1 MTIRQKLWLHAFVA
15 LVAAIGIIGYIIA
28 TMLSIQEKNE
38 DIVPVLLSVRQL
50 EADMKGAKQS
60 LNSASYNMT
69 EGNKQQALAQLHI
82 VDQRLEELKTAGG
95 QPRFRSLIEK
105 AGTKFAAVKQAVG
118 TAFAKKDAAEVR
130 RQAMRIEGAI
140 NDVVVLGWETNDHY
154 QAVQRG
160 LKQQIQTVIGT
171 AVIGSV
177 LLMLI
182 SGLASWRL
190 TRSITSPLRQLAANA
205 GEIASGNL
213 IVARVDYRAKDE
225 LGSLNEAFAAMA
237 EQLKQ
242 LLGSVG
248 KASKQVEQF
257 AQEMEAEQQ
266 TLTSIHEQ
274 VTVSVNELSTGTQ
287 NIAEELQQAVEQ
299 IEKMDETFA
308 KTAERTE
315 QTARYGSAA
324 LEAVESGRA
333 AMEQQMRLI
342 HQSVEATRLIEQAT
356 KQLAGYASHI
366 QQMAA
371 SVAEIAEQ
379 TNLLALNAAIEAAR
393 AGEAGKGFAVV
404 ADEVRKLAE
413 QSAQATKQI
422 FATVSL
428 IERGVA
434 SVTDAVT
441 NGMEMARE
449 QSESAEVTTKAFA
462 KIDETVT
469 SISTDLQALADAF
482 SDLKWREEQV
492 FKNVESISAVVQ
504 QSAAG
509 SEQIAASMTEQL
521 AAFERMKEKATTLR
535 ELTDELR
542 EAMSQFQV
550 NEEEKHMERQ
560 R

>member
-82 VDQRLEELKTAGG
+82 VDQRLEKLKTAGG
-95 QPRFRSLIEK
+95 QPRFRSLVEK

-140 NDVVVLGWETNDHY
+140 NDVVVLGWETNDRY
-154 QAVQRG
+154 QAVQRD

-225 LGSLNEAFAAMA
+225 LGSLNEAFAAMV

-266 TLTSIHEQ
+266 TLASIHEQ

-308 KTAERTE
+308 KTAERTA
-315 QTARYGSAA
+315 QTVRYGSAA

-333 AMEQQMRLI
+333 AMEQQMHLI

-469 SISTDLQALADAF
+469 SISADLQALADAF

-542 EAMSQFQV
+542 AAMSQFQV